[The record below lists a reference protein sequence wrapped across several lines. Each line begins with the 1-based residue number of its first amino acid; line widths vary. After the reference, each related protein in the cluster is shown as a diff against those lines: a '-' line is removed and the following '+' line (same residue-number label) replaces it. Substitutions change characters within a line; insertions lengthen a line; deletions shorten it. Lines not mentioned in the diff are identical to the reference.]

1 MRLKYRIEN
10 KKNGSGHR
18 RSPKITKIASLNI
31 EKKNESWKKYLR
43 RMGANLGFRHAKAK
57 EFASREHES
66 KRDSEERKFFVF
78 VSWVVRERERE
89 KKKNRERKVLVLVVH
104 V

>member
-1 MRLKYRIEN
+1 
-10 KKNGSGHR
+10 
-18 RSPKITKIASLNI
+18 
-31 EKKNESWKKYLR
+31 
-43 RMGANLGFRHAKAK
+43 MGANLGFRHAKAK

-78 VSWVVRERERE
+78 VSWLVRE
-89 KKKNRERKVLVLVVH
+89 KKNRERKVLVLVVH